1 MSQDSRDSSTDI
13 RSLEGIRMNRR
24 RSVVSRSSWTVS
36 ASSPPLSSAVVL
48 IVPKELS
55 QTFLEAE
62 AVCNLDEKTQA
73 ERPNVKKRL
82 SAECQVSRNVHVYLA
97 LLMLLA
103 NSRCIIYLI
112 LTLWFFCSATLSIP
126 TRYNEM
132 LIQCWT
138 RTSAATV

>member
-13 RSLEGIRMNRR
+13 RSLESIRMTRR
-24 RSVVSRSSWTVS
+24 RSVVSRSSETVS
-36 ASSPPLSSAVVL
+36 AGSPPLSSAVVL
-48 IVPKELS
+48 IVPKALS

-73 ERPNVKKRL
+73 KRPNVKKRL
-82 SAECQVSRNVHVYLA
+82 SAECQVSRKVHVYLA

-103 NSRCIIYLI
+103 NSRWIIYLI
-112 LTLWFFCSATLSIP
+112 LTLWFFCIATLSIS
-126 TRYNEM
+126 TRYDEM

>member
-1 MSQDSRDSSTDI
+1 MT
-13 RSLEGIRMNRR
+13 RR
-24 RSVVSRSSWTVS
+24 RSVVSHSSETVS
-36 ASSPPLSSAVVL
+36 ASSPPPSSAVVL
-48 IVPKELS
+48 IVPERLS

-73 ERPNVKKRL
+73 ERPNMKKRL
-82 SAECQVSRNVHVYLA
+82 SVECQVSRNVHVYLA
-97 LLMLLA
+97 LLMSLA
-103 NSRCIIYLI
+103 NYLI
-112 LTLWFFCSATLSIP
+112 LTLWFFCSATLGTS